1 MASNPFDAAQ
11 WLARWKEAG
20 GAWATSVIFRPR
32 RHADDETLDRL
43 CAELDED
50 RRELVRQHLKETTS
64 ACE

>member
-1 MASNPFDAAQ
+1 MASSPFDPAA

-32 RHADDETLDRL
+32 RHANDDALDRL

-50 RRELVRQHLKETTS
+50 KRQALLYHLQET
-64 ACE
+64 AR